1 MKKYIWVSLYFVW
14 LVMLSYTFFYFSWKW
29 KQLETQ
35 KSVVEIESGLNSQNT
50 IVKESKTNKNENTED
65 DRLTK
70 THKSNDKL
78 NELEDIK
85 VEPVL
90 EKKETSKWLKES
102 WENAAKISKKDSLK
116 KELIIWK
123 VKLSYVKY
131 IPYMDI
137 YELLWYTGDGYYQV
151 PWKDIYLKQLKSIDY
166 ESEKNNINQ
175 LIQKVWGNIKQT
187 NLFGD
192 KQLFVNIDVYFKK
205 VVIMLVSYNGKLYL
219 ITLPYNNYSAYKSYL
234 NNDLFVKK

>member
-1 MKKYIWVSLYFVW
+1 MKKYVWVSLYFVW

-29 KQLETQ
+29 KQLEVQSSVIETKNNWDLQ
-35 KSVVEIESGLNSQNT
+35 NIISKENKSNKDKNDKLT
-50 IVKESKTNKNENTED
+50 KTNK
-65 DRLTK
+65 
-70 THKSNDKL
+70 SNAKL
-78 NELEDIK
+78 NELEDVK

-90 EKKETSKWLKES
+90 EKKEVSKWSKKS
-102 WENAAKISKKDSLK
+102 WENAVGVNEKDSLK

-123 VKLSYVKY
+123 VKLSYVKN